1 LTSAVRAA
9 CEAIAVSFVSCAV
22 YSAALAAIP
31 CANRDEAALPSDAY
45 YVSASEAIRLP
56 ALLSQHHRIRLAPG
70 ADYRHSPT
78 VTLQSNEGIY
88 GAAGTRIGTIIVA
101 PGTHDAIVSG
111 VVPEALEFPASDL
124 ETSQNCFERFAART
138 YDQQPLTLRSAVLE
152 NNLFLDV
159 GQVLVDTSLSGRV
172 ANNRFIRT
180 LVHGISPAVVLR
192 GRGSESAD
200 ANVFLWM
207 NILGP
212 VGDGVL
218 IDGEAQVNI
227 VGLDAEN
234 WNQHGLATHPAMMA
248 IAGTQVFR
256 GFVLQGGAQGA
267 APTRFMDVSARD
279 VELAGVRLFR
289 AASPAV
295 KLDDAVATF
304 TNLLPV
310 DVTFENRRAGQ
321 RQLFAFEN
329 AGAAVTVQQG
339 TIKETDIAQLRAARS
354 WEAPRL
360 PAIRHSAARD
370 WIRQRASASDSREY
384 LQGLIDRFNI
394 AVIPAGTY
402 YISGPLMLRNGQG
415 IIGAGA
421 DRTVIVAKTSD
432 VNLIEGADHY
442 EVKHVTGFTLID
454 LTLQGGRNGIQHD
467 EQGAGKGAQFNLI
480 HLSHVVIRDM
490 AQSGISI
497 SGIYGWDNN
506 LIDNVTF
513 HRLPVGV
520 RQTSSTWYVSSAVNG
535 DVEGMN
541 YMDKNVWYRC
551 VFDEVGVGMELTAKR
566 ANGLNACVECLFRRN
581 ALGAMRLTYNV
592 STVVANSDFVAN
604 GGDPVIAS
612 NLPIGI
618 VGSRFVDG
626 PGKSFLDSDAMC
638 EGCTFTHSTG
648 GITSIGRTG
657 GRVLLIDSQSRSV
670 PLGKL
675 ASALF
680 VDSPLKETEK
690 LNARIAEIRGG
701 VVRLLVNGAPQP
713 VEQLLS
719 EWEHP

>member
-1 LTSAVRAA
+1 
-9 CEAIAVSFVSCAV
+9 
-22 YSAALAAIP
+22 
-31 CANRDEAALPSDAY
+31 
-45 YVSASEAIRLP
+45 
-56 ALLSQHHRIRLAPG
+56 
-70 ADYRHSPT
+70 
-78 VTLQSNEGIY
+78 
-88 GAAGTRIGTIIVA
+88 
-101 PGTHDAIVSG
+101 
-111 VVPEALEFPASDL
+111 
-124 ETSQNCFERFAART
+124 
-138 YDQQPLTLRSAVLE
+138 
-152 NNLFLDV
+152 
-159 GQVLVDTSLSGRV
+159 
-172 ANNRFIRT
+172 
-180 LVHGISPAVVLR
+180 
-192 GRGSESAD
+192 
-200 ANVFLWM
+200 
-207 NILGP
+207 
-212 VGDGVL
+212 
-218 IDGEAQVNI
+218 
-227 VGLDAEN
+227 
-234 WNQHGLATHPAMMA
+234 
-248 IAGTQVFR
+248 
-256 GFVLQGGAQGA
+256 
-267 APTRFMDVSARD
+267 
-279 VELAGVRLFR
+279 
-289 AASPAV
+289 
-295 KLDDAVATF
+295 
-304 TNLLPV
+304 
-310 DVTFENRRAGQ
+310 
-321 RQLFAFEN
+321 
-329 AGAAVTVQQG
+329 
-339 TIKETDIAQLRAARS
+339 
-354 WEAPRL
+354 
-360 PAIRHSAARD
+360 
-370 WIRQRASASDSREY
+370 
-384 LQGLIDRFNI
+384 
-394 AVIPAGTY
+394 
-402 YISGPLMLRNGQG
+402 
-415 IIGAGA
+415 
-421 DRTVIVAKTSD
+421 